1 MNASDTR
8 ELNDIRLEVG
18 GVGKVVTVET
28 STAQVD
34 LVNSG
39 ERSAVLSS
47 KELNS
52 LALVSRNVSELLKV
66 LPGATSVATAPG
78 SGNALGFDFT
88 NSGST
93 GSAIGVGLSTN
104 GAPYRG
110 GSMLLMD
117 GANIID
123 PRCNCWSTAVM
134 NPEMTQEVKESTSN
148 FAADQPNGPVVFSGT
163 SKSGREHY
171 HGSAYLTLRNSILN
185 SNTWQNSH
193 NNLKRQ
199 DAAWYYPG
207 GNFGGPVPFTK
218 NKLLFWTG
226 YEYHWQKLP
235 SQNPLT
241 AWVPT
246 DSMRTG
252 NFSPTATD
260 NAAVCAGV
268 GGFSP
273 TATNFCNDL
282 SSTVLPNGSCVQ
294 RHQPSPHRH
303 RPQHDES
310 DEGVLPRA
318 ERESDERLQL
328 VSAHQL
334 AAERIRLS
342 RPRGLPHQRQHEAVR
357 VVPVRQQ
364 PLLPAGA
371 YLVESGQLGAVPGR
385 RDHQP
390 HGQEDAVGEL
400 PARLQS
406 HVHK

>member
-1 MNASDTR
+1 MPKLRAPCWARFLIRRGAVVPNAKVMLLNESSGDLRETKANEVGRFTFAGVQPGTYTVRVTMPDFKTWQRTGFVMNASDTR

-18 GVGKVVTVET
+18 GVGQVVTVET

-47 KELNS
+47 RELNS

-66 LPGATSVATAPG
+66 LPGVTSVATAPG
-78 SGNALGFDFT
+78 SGNGLGFDFT
-88 NSGST
+88 NSSST

-123 PRCNCWSTAVM
+123 PGCNCWSTAVM
-134 NPEMTQEVKESTSN
+134 NPEMTQEVKVSTSN

-163 SKSGREHY
+163 SKSGTEHY

-185 SNTWQNSH
+185 SNTWQNNH
-193 NNLKRQ
+193 NNVKRQ
-199 DAAWYYPG
+199 DAAWDYPG
-207 GNFGGPVPFTK
+207 GNFGGPGPFTK

-226 YEYHWQKLP
+226 YEYYWQKLP

-246 DSMRTG
+246 DSMRAG

-282 SSTVLPNGSCVQ
+282 TGTVLPDGTLFSGTTL
-294 RHQPSPHRH
+294 PSTAIDPNMAN
-303 RPQHDES
+303 
-310 DEGVLPRA
+310 LMK
-318 ERESDERLQL
+318 
-328 VSAHQL
+328 
-334 AAERIRLS
+334 
-342 RPRGLPHQRQHEAVR
+342 
-357 VVPVRQQ
+357 
-364 PLLPAGA
+364 A
-371 YLVESGQLGAVPGR
+371 YFP
-385 RDHQP
+385 
-390 HGQEDAVGEL
+390 
-400 PARLQS
+400 
-406 HVHK
+406 